1 MFNQFLKTNNMKT
14 LFTTFAIVITFFT
27 FSQEDYTK
35 YRELVGIAMKEYQNK
50 EYLKSGLKFS
60 EAFVALGNKGS
71 WGDRYN
77 AGCAW
82 ALANQPDSAFVQLYI
97 LANKF
102 ESTNLS
108 QMLSDKDF
116 VNLYSDK
123 RWDDVIAIIKANKE
137 KEEKNYDKPLVAI
150 LDTIYQEDQKYRQ
163 QIDEIEKQFGRNSPE
178 MEAHWNLIGEKDSIN
193 LIKVKKI
200 LDERGWLGADIIS
213 EQGNSTLFL
222 VIQHSDLETQV
233 KYLPMM
239 REAVSKGK
247 AEPSSLA
254 LLEDRTALG
263 LGKKQIYGSQIGRDN
278 ETGVFFVLPLEDPTN
293 VDKRREQVGLGT
305 LQDYVS
311 NWEIVWD
318 VEQYIKDLPAIE
330 AKQKK

>member
-1 MFNQFLKTNNMKT
+1 MKT

-27 FSQEDYTK
+27 FSQADETK
-35 YRELVGIAMKEYQNK
+35 YRELVQLAMKEYYNK
-50 EYLKSGLKFS
+50 EYIKSGQAFS
-60 EAFVALGNKGS
+60 EAFVALGNKGY

-97 LANKF
+97 LAKKF
-102 ESTNLS
+102 ESTNLA

-116 VNLYSDK
+116 VNLYPDK
-123 RWDDVIAIIKANKE
+123 RWEDVISIIKANKE
-137 KEEKNYDKPLVAI
+137 KEEINYDKPLVAM
-150 LDTIYQEDQKYRQ
+150 LDTIFEEDQKYRH

-178 MEAHWNLIGEKDSIN
+178 MEAHWDLIIEKDSIN

-213 EQGNSTLFL
+213 GRGNSTLFL
-222 VIQHSDLETQV
+222 VIQHSDLETQL

-239 REAVSKGK
+239 REAVLKGN
-247 AEPSSLA
+247 ADASSLA

-278 ETGVFFVLPLEDPTN
+278 ETGVFYVLPLEDPAN
-293 VDKRREQVGLGT
+293 VDIRRKEVGLGT
-305 LQDYVS
+305 LQDYVV
-311 NWEIVWD
+311 NWEIIWN
-318 VEQYIKDLPAIE
+318 VEEYIKALPEIE
-330 AKQKK
+330 AKQKKK